1 MIWGN
6 VKYIDHY
13 KGISRALDVA
23 LDYLA
28 AGDFKELENGK
39 LDLEAGVF
47 VKLLDQG
54 LKNSRDWEAHKK
66 YIDIHFPLEE
76 SEQVTVMET
85 ALVPGWG
92 EYDEAKE
99 RMKAPACEGGSTVTL
114 HPGDF
119 AVTFPE
125 DAHMAGLTIGEEK
138 TIRKVL
144 VKVPV

>member
-13 KGISRALDVA
+13 KGISHALDVA

-39 LDLEAGVF
+39 LDLEAGVC
-47 VKLLDQG
+47 V
-54 LKNSRDWEAHKK
+54 
-66 YIDIHFPLEE
+66 
-76 SEQVTVMET
+76 VTVMET

-125 DAHMAGLTIGEEK
+125 DAHMAGLTSGEEK

>member
-13 KGISRALDVA
+13 KGISHALDVA

-28 AGDFKELENGK
+28 AGNFDALENGK
-39 LDLEAGVF
+39 LDLEDGVF
-47 VKLLDQG
+47 VKLLAQD
-54 LKNSRDWEAHKK
+54 LKKGRDWEAHKK
-66 YIDIHFPLEE
+66 YIDIHFPLEDG
-76 SEQVTVMET
+76 EQVTVMET

-92 EYDEAKE
+92 EYDEVKE
-99 RMKAPACEGGSTVTL
+99 RMKAPACTGGSTVTL
-114 HPGDF
+114 RPGDF
-119 AVTFPE
+119 AITFPE
-125 DAHMAGLTIGEEK
+125 DAHMAGTTSGEEK

>member
-1 MIWGN
+1 MHWMWLLTIWQQVILKN
-6 VKYIDHY
+6 WRTESWIWK
-13 KGISRALDVA
+13 
-23 LDYLA
+23 
-28 AGDFKELENGK
+28 
-39 LDLEAGVF
+39 
-47 VKLLDQG
+47 QG

-76 SEQVTVMET
+76 SELVTVMET

-125 DAHMAGLTIGEEK
+125 DAHMAGLTSGEEK

>member
-13 KGISRALDVA
+13 KGISHALDVA
-23 LDYLA
+23 LEYLA

-76 SEQVTVMET
+76 SELLWRLHWFQDGASM
-85 ALVPGWG
+85 
-92 EYDEAKE
+92 
-99 RMKAPACEGGSTVTL
+99 MKPKSV
-114 HPGDF
+114 
-119 AVTFPE
+119 
-125 DAHMAGLTIGEEK
+125 
-138 TIRKVL
+138 
-144 VKVPV
+144 

>member
-6 VKYIDHY
+6 IKYIDHY
-13 KGISRALDVA
+13 KGISHALDVA

-66 YIDIHFPLEE
+66 YIDIH
-76 SEQVTVMET
+76 
-85 ALVPGWG
+85 
-92 EYDEAKE
+92 
-99 RMKAPACEGGSTVTL
+99 RPARSCGSL
-114 HPGDF
+114 DINHILYAINAIF
-119 AVTFPE
+119 
-125 DAHMAGLTIGEEK
+125 
-138 TIRKVL
+138 
-144 VKVPV
+144 

>member
-13 KGISRALDVA
+13 KGISHALDVA

-76 SEQVTVMET
+76 SELVTVMET

-99 RMKAPACEGGSTVTL
+99 RMKAPACEVDL
-114 HPGDF
+114 
-119 AVTFPE
+119 
-125 DAHMAGLTIGEEK
+125 
-138 TIRKVL
+138 R
-144 VKVPV
+144 

>member
-13 KGISRALDVA
+13 KGISHALDVA

-54 LKNSRDWEAHKK
+54 PAYFLCCQVLSYLKQLLLKL
-66 YIDIHFPLEE
+66 DI
-76 SEQVTVMET
+76 V
-85 ALVPGWG
+85 
-92 EYDEAKE
+92 
-99 RMKAPACEGGSTVTL
+99 R
-114 HPGDF
+114 
-119 AVTFPE
+119 E
-125 DAHMAGLTIGEEK
+125 DLN
-138 TIRKVL
+138 L
-144 VKVPV
+144 N

>member
-13 KGISRALDVA
+13 KGISHALDVA

-54 LKNSRDWEAHKK
+54 LKNSRDWEAHKNTLIFISRWK
-66 YIDIHFPLEE
+66 RVSWSLLWRLHWFQDGA
-76 SEQVTVMET
+76 SM
-85 ALVPGWG
+85 
-92 EYDEAKE
+92 
-99 RMKAPACEGGSTVTL
+99 MKPKSV
-114 HPGDF
+114 
-119 AVTFPE
+119 
-125 DAHMAGLTIGEEK
+125 
-138 TIRKVL
+138 
-144 VKVPV
+144 

>member
-13 KGISRALDVA
+13 KGISHALDVA

-66 YIDIHFPLEE
+66 YIDI
-76 SEQVTVMET
+76 
-85 ALVPGWG
+85 
-92 EYDEAKE
+92 
-99 RMKAPACEGGSTVTL
+99 PAGRE
-114 HPGDF
+114 
-119 AVTFPE
+119 
-125 DAHMAGLTIGEEK
+125 
-138 TIRKVL
+138 
-144 VKVPV
+144 

>member
-13 KGISRALDVA
+13 KGISHALDVA

-39 LDLEAGVF
+39 LDLEDRLF
-47 VKLLDQG
+47 V
-54 LKNSRDWEAHKK
+54 NIVEYTTTTPEERFWEAHKK

-85 ALVPGWG
+85 ALIPGWG

-119 AVTFPE
+119 AV
-125 DAHMAGLTIGEEK
+125 AAS
-138 TIRKVL
+138 VL
-144 VKVPV
+144 PVPDWELCEYPFSPQHSWACQ

>member
-13 KGISRALDVA
+13 KGISHALDVA

-66 YIDIHFPLEE
+66 YIDIHFHWKRVSWSLLWRLHGFQAGA
-76 SEQVTVMET
+76 SM
-85 ALVPGWG
+85 
-92 EYDEAKE
+92 
-99 RMKAPACEGGSTVTL
+99 MKPKSV
-114 HPGDF
+114 
-119 AVTFPE
+119 
-125 DAHMAGLTIGEEK
+125 
-138 TIRKVL
+138 
-144 VKVPV
+144 

>member
-13 KGISRALDVA
+13 KGISHALDVA

-66 YIDIHFPLEE
+66 YLDVHVMLRGTEQIDLNFI
-76 SEQVTVMET
+76 QN
-85 ALVPGWG
+85 
-92 EYDEAKE
+92 
-99 RMKAPACEGGSTVTL
+99 MKLNEFVEKDDFLPMDGNKNSSVVLTD
-114 HPGDF
+114 GDF
-119 AVTFPE
+119 LICYPNDGHRTAVQAGDKPE
-125 DAHMAGLTIGEEK
+125 TIK
-138 TIRKVL
+138 KAIFKVRI
-144 VKVPV
+144 